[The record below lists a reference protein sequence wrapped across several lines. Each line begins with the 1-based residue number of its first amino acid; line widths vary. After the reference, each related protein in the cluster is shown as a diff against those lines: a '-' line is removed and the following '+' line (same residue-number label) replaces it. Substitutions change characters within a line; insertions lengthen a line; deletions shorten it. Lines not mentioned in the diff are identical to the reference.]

1 MLACFLMTGCAQT
14 ISTDAAKDTQSAVK
28 EATKESVKIKGPVY
42 KGKVVGKSNKAKQIS
57 IQVGKGDK
65 AETIMVG
72 FDDNT
77 KGVEHAAKGHG
88 AIIACEIRDGK
99 PFATVIK
106 PKLAKMPPGVTILT
120 PEDVKALIESDTKF
134 MLIDSRPGGRY
145 AASHLPGAVSIPVCE
160 MQELLQN
167 LPKDRDKLLVFYC
180 GGPT

>member
-1 MLACFLMTGCAQT
+1 
-14 ISTDAAKDTQSAVK
+14 
-28 EATKESVKIKGPVY
+28 
-42 KGKVVGKSNKAKQIS
+42 
-57 IQVGKGDK
+57 
-65 AETIMVG
+65 
-72 FDDNT
+72 
-77 KGVEHAAKGHG
+77 
-88 AIIACEIRDGK
+88 
-99 PFATVIK
+99 
-106 PKLAKMPPGVTILT
+106 MPPGVTILT